1 MFLQLS
7 FSTATAAMVVTTR
20 PQEILAGHAATSA
33 AGGLRDHGVV
43 RVNGVLT
50 PSTCKTLLSHV
61 NEELE
66 KTLLEQ
72 QNMLCMESD
81 DALSSRFAKVLARQ
95 SECGTTRR
103 HDLKLDLKPPVSAA
117 IEEMLS
123 SLGPAFSEC
132 LGEDAVLYELASLI
146 SEPGS
151 PLQPFHP
158 DTPFLDDQGACV
170 LTAFIAL
177 QPVEEDMGPTTF
189 LPASHTA
196 KDHEA
201 FKTKDDG
208 GEAYLSLLRSRPVY
222 RGLLGAG
229 DATVFDSRLLHRGGA
244 NESKRRRVL
253 FYASFRA
260 RDAKAPPG
268 TILYDLRGRYS
279 LAGWRHSWRST

>member
-103 HDLKLDLKPPVSAA
+103 H
-117 IEEMLS
+117 E
-123 SLGPAFSEC
+123 
-132 LGEDAVLYELASLI
+132 AVA
-146 SEPGS
+146 
-151 PLQPFHP
+151 
-158 DTPFLDDQGACV
+158 
-170 LTAFIAL
+170 
-177 QPVEEDMGPTTF
+177 
-189 LPASHTA
+189 
-196 KDHEA
+196 
-201 FKTKDDG
+201 
-208 GEAYLSLLRSRPVY
+208 
-222 RGLLGAG
+222 
-229 DATVFDSRLLHRGGA
+229 
-244 NESKRRRVL
+244 
-253 FYASFRA
+253 
-260 RDAKAPPG
+260 
-268 TILYDLRGRYS
+268 
-279 LAGWRHSWRST
+279 